1 MSMSAAKDAKTEGL
15 PKSATITVEAGHPCP
30 EGWVEVSP
38 DNGQVIFENKDSV
51 DYRLR
56 FWKPGSEPKSGI
68 DILLSAR
75 GSTTILIKL
84 NDEFLYELLDRI
96 GDRVAAGGPNG
107 VRN

>member
-56 FWKPGSEPKSGI
+56 FRKPGSEPKSGI

-96 GDRVAAGGPNG
+96 GDKVAAGGPNG

>member
-15 PKSATITVEAGHPCP
+15 PKSATITVEAGRPCP

-38 DNGQVIFENKDSV
+38 DDGQVIFENKDRS

-68 DILLSAR
+68 DILLPA
-75 GSTTILIKL
+75 GGNTTVLIKL
-84 NDEFLYELLDRI
+84 YDEFLYGLLNRT
-96 GDRVAAGGPNG
+96 GDIVAAGGPNG

>member
-68 DILLSAR
+68 DILLPA
-75 GSTTILIKL
+75 GGNTTVLIKL
-84 NDEFLYELLDRI
+84 YDEFLYGLLNRT
-96 GDRVAAGGPNG
+96 GDIVAAGGPNG

>member
-1 MSMSAAKDAKTEGL
+1 MSAAKDAKTEDL
-15 PKSATITVEAGHPCP
+15 PKSATITIEAGKPCP

-38 DNGQVIFENKDSV
+38 DDGQVIFENKDGS

-68 DILLSAR
+68 DILLPAG

-84 NDEFLYELLDRI
+84 YDEFLYGLLNRI
-96 GDRVAAGGPNG
+96 GDIVSAGGPNG